1 MADRI
6 RIDPAKWKSGERKP
20 RNDKA
25 DGNGRW
31 IKGRSKILSALFCS
45 VLFLILLLS
54 PILLCSVLAY
64 SDCPV
69 LSYDKASFLLFIPTP
84 TLLPTP
90 FLLLSTL
97 SLLSLLSYHLSP
109 LMLLSHPIPFSPLT
123 IFPSFPLPLT
133 LTLSLP
139 LTLTLS
145 LSLSPT
151 LYPRHPPP

>member
-1 MADRI
+1 MDQ
-6 RIDPAKWKSGERKP
+6 
-20 RNDKA
+20 
-25 DGNGRW
+25 
-31 IKGRSKILSALFCS
+31 RSVQVPLCSPLFCTLYCCSLLFLFVLFWPILICSIS
-45 VLFLILLLS
+45 VLI
-54 PILLCSVLAY
+54 
-64 SDCPV
+64 CPV
-69 LSYDKASFLLFIPTP
+69 LSYDKASFLLFIPTL

-123 IFPSFPLPLT
+123 IFPSFPLT

-145 LSLSPT
+145 LSLSLT